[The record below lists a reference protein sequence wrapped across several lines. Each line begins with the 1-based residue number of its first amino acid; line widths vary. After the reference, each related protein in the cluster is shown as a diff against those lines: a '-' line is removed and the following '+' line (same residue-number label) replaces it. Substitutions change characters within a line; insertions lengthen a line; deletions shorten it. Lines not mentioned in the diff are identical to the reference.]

1 MGDDLED
8 RVDYDKKKSE
18 RTTSERDDIDLNK
31 ESNWDVNLNLEWWQ
45 WLCLVAIFIII
56 LLIVA
61 IVYLP
66 DSFWA
71 GLTAYLFH

>member
-8 RVDYDKKKSE
+8 RVDYDKKKSD

-31 ESNWDVNLNLEWWQ
+31 KSNWDVNLNLAWWQ
-45 WLCLVAIFIII
+45 WLCLVVIFAII

-66 DSFWA
+66 DSFWT